1 MLKRLLPLLALA
13 ALALAPQSLPSL
25 HELVITLNGRYNSIH
40 TWEADFTQ
48 VYTAGL
54 TTQTESGHLYLQKPG
69 KMRWDYTEPVKKT
82 FLVAGDTVW
91 QYTAGDRVPTESQVK
106 NLNDLRSPLRFL
118 LGHLDLD
125 KELDQLSFSG
135 MQPWQPGDRVIEGIP
150 KAPVEDAGWRKVWI
164 EVSPA
169 YEITRLVILSLD
181 GSQNDIRF
189 SNIRVNRGLPHDIFT
204 PPHPPS
210 LSLTPNP

>member
-13 ALALAPQSLPSL
+13 ALALVPQSPSL

-69 KMRWDYTEPVKKT
+69 KMRWDYTAPVKKT

-91 QYTAGDRVPTESQVK
+91 QYTAGDRAPTESQVK

-125 KELDQLSFSG
+125 KELDHLSFSG
-135 MQPWQPGDRVIEGIP
+135 LHPWQPGDRVIEGIP
-150 KAPVEDAGWRKVWI
+150 KGPVEDAGWRKVWI

-189 SNIRVNRGLPHDIFT
+189 SNIRVNRGLPHNIFT

-210 LSLTPNP
+210 PPLTPNP